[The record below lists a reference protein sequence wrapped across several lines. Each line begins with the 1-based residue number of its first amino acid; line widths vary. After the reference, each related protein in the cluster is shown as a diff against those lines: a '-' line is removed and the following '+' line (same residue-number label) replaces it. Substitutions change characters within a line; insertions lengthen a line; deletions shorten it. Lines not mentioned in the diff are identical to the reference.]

1 MSFSISDHNNSKR
14 VRVIKLNESDLD
26 RLIFPFKKHSILSLE
41 YKPFS
46 RFSLAKSL
54 DEVFQNKLSKTLS
67 EILNDRKTGT
77 AIVEPDIKNKKLEV
91 FTKKELSSNNLYS
104 ERSFTTLADAIVPNT
119 DDWNLTYNFI
129 VVNNS
134 STLFLATDGIS
145 DLFPLMTGKQAF
157 EKCPSES
164 TNATI
169 SVVALLN
176 PNRTE
181 SV

>member
-67 EILNDRKTGT
+67 EILNETSRPTVLIIG
-77 AIVEPDIKNKKLEV
+77 
-91 FTKKELSSNNLYS
+91 S
-104 ERSFTTLADAIVPNT
+104 EGFGL
-119 DDWNLTYNFI
+119 
-129 VVNNS
+129 
-134 STLFLATDGIS
+134 
-145 DLFPLMTGKQAF
+145 
-157 EKCPSES
+157 S
-164 TNATI
+164 TNSLTAADCTAKIPMHNNVDSLNVATSLAI
-169 SVVALLN
+169 ALYAVQ
-176 PNRTE
+176 T
-181 SV
+181 

>member
-67 EILNDRKTGT
+67 EILNDRSTGT
-77 AIVEPDIKNKKLEV
+77 AIVEPDINNKK
-91 FTKKELSSNNLYS
+91 
-104 ERSFTTLADAIVPNT
+104 
-119 DDWNLTYNFI
+119 
-129 VVNNS
+129 
-134 STLFLATDGIS
+134 
-145 DLFPLMTGKQAF
+145 F
-157 EKCPSES
+157 EKSL
-164 TNATI
+164 TFKNLKKYLQKMI
-169 SVVALLN
+169 
-176 PNRTE
+176 
-181 SV
+181 